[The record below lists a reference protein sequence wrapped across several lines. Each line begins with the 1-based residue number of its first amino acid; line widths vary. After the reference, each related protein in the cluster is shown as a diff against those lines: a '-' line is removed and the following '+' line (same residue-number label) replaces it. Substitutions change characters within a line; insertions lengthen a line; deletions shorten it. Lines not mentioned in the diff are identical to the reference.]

1 MVLADLGARLHA
13 ALGQLSKASVVDDK
27 VIDALLKELCAALL
41 EADVNVKLVSQLRT
55 KVKAKVKK
63 NLEEAEKT
71 GGREVNKK
79 NVVQKVS
86 SPAILSPPPVE
97 ELLPQAV
104 FDELVALIDPG
115 TEPYKP
121 IKGKVNV
128 LMAVGIQGAGKTTT
142 STKLAVHYQR
152 RGLRSCLVCADTFR
166 AGAFDQLKQNATK
179 AKIPF
184 YGSYTE
190 TDPVAIAALGV
201 EKFRKERFDVIIVD
215 TSGRHKQESELFE
228 EMVAISRAVNPVRSY
243 HFIWR
248 VKDPLIKTCKNMTI
262 MVLDAS
268 IGQAAESQSRAFK
281 DSADFGAI
289 IVTKLD
295 GHAKGGGAISAVA
308 ATRTPIIFLGT
319 GEHLNDLERFAP
331 QPFISKLL
339 GMGDMQGLVEHMQ
352 DMARANPDRQ
362 KDLAKKLEQG
372 KFSIRDWRE
381 QLSNIMS
388 MGSLSKIASM
398 IPGMPAGMMDGG
410 EDEAALKLKRMIF
423 ITDAMRTDELDS
435 DGLIFVSFDKAGKPL
450 GLNRR
455 AKRVARGS
463 GTSVREVEELLAQA
477 RMMAGMARQAGGQ
490 NGWMS
495 AMQKVQ
501 AAAGNK
507 PLGPNGQPSPAQMDA
522 MRKAMPPEMM
532 RKIRAAGPQG
542 AQKMMQDMM
551 GGMGGG
557 GGPGGMDVGSMMRS
571 MMGGGGG
578 GGGGGMPDMAQM
590 QEAMKSMGMG
600 GGGGGGMPDMG
611 SLMKMMGQG

>member
-1 MVLADLGARLHA
+1 MVLADLGNRLHG
-13 ALGQLSKASVVDDK
+13 ALNQLSRASVVDDR

-63 NLEEAEKT
+63 SLEEAEKA
-71 GGREVNKK
+71 GGREANKK
-79 NVVQKVS
+79 NVVQK
-86 SPAILSPPPVE
+86 
-97 ELLPQAV
+97 AV
-104 FDELVALIDPG
+104 FDELVSLVDPG
-115 TEPYKP
+115 VEPYKP
-121 IKGKVNV
+121 VKGKTNV

-142 STKLAVHYQR
+142 CTKLAVHYSR
-152 RGLRSCLVCADTFR
+152 RGMKTGLVCADTFR

-190 TDPVAIAALGV
+190 TDPVAIASLGV

-228 EMVAISRAVNPVRSY
+228 EMVAISQAVSP
-243 HFIWR
+243 
-248 VKDPLIKTCKNMTI
+248 DMTI

-268 IGQAAESQSRAFK
+268 IGQAAEGQSRAFK

-308 ATRTPIIFLGT
+308 ATKTPIIFLGT
-319 GEHLNDLERFAP
+319 GEHLHDLERFAP
-331 QPFISKLL
+331 QPFVSKLL
-339 GMGDMQGLVEHMQ
+339 GQGDMQGLVEHMQ
-352 DMARANPDRQ
+352 DIARSNPDKQ

-372 KFSIRDWRE
+372 KFTIRDWKD

-398 IPGMPAGMMDGG
+398 IPGMPANMMGEGG
-410 EDEAALKLKRMIF
+410 EEEAGAKLKRMIY
-423 ITDAMRTDELDS
+423 ITDAMRQDELDS
-435 DGLIFVSFDKAGKPL
+435 DGLIFVSFDKAGNPI

-477 RMMAGMARQAGGQ
+477 RMMAGMAKQAGGA

-495 AMQKVQ
+495 AMQKMQ
-501 AAAGNK
+501 AAAGGK
-507 PLGPNGQPSPAQMDA
+507 PLGPNGQPSPAQIEA
-522 MRKAMPPEMM
+522 MRKAMPPELM

-557 GGPGGMDVGSMMRS
+557 GGPGGAGGMDMGAMMRN
-571 MMGGGGG
+571 MMGGGG
-578 GGGGGMPDMAQM
+578 GGGGGMPDMSQM
-590 QEAMKSMGMG
+590 GEMMKNMGMGG
-600 GGGGGGMPDMG
+600 GGGGGGMPDM
-611 SLMKMMGQG
+611 SQLMKMMGRG